1 MGEYAA
7 IEKEAK
13 LFTELCVHN
22 DAIDPNLF
30 DEFGVKRGLRDVSGT
45 GVLAGLTNISDIIA
59 QREAAGILQ
68 PCPGALDDGGVPW
81 FARQA
86 LWL

>member
-30 DEFGVKRGLRDVSGT
+30 DEIGRAHV
-45 GVLAGLTNISDIIA
+45 
-59 QREAAGILQ
+59 
-68 PCPGALDDGGVPW
+68 
-81 FARQA
+81 
-86 LWL
+86 

>member
-22 DAIDPNLF
+22 DAIDPNLCRTP
-30 DEFGVKRGLRDVSGT
+30 KRRC
-45 GVLAGLTNISDIIA
+45 A
-59 QREAAGILQ
+59 
-68 PCPGALDDGGVPW
+68 
-81 FARQA
+81 
-86 LWL
+86 

>member
-30 DEFGVKRGLRDVSGT
+30 DEFGVKRGLRDKDGN
-45 GVLAGLTNISDIIA
+45 GVLPGLPIFPALMRLKCVTALKPPAMASCGT
-59 QREAAGILQ
+59 AGIT
-68 PCPGALDDGGVPW
+68 CMT
-81 FARQA
+81 
-86 LWL
+86 

>member
-22 DAIDPNLF
+22 
-30 DEFGVKRGLRDVSGT
+30 
-45 GVLAGLTNISDIIA
+45 
-59 QREAAGILQ
+59 
-68 PCPGALDDGGVPW
+68 VPLI
-81 FARQA
+81 RTC
-86 LWL
+86 LMSSV